1 MNRVRLIILA
11 IASFFSTFLISLF
24 TPGYFSNRVVAG
36 LLCGAL
42 SLNSPMC
49 GVALEET
56 GDRAIA
62 ALSPKPETIQSSG
75 FSMADSPQ
83 FQMQLPALGN
93 ENSDSKNSLSA
104 LNLVINSNGQS
115 NINNGTVSPT
125 STNQLNQL
133 LCSRPSWSPSL
144 VTFKN
149 NGSTPIDIIWVDF
162 SCKEIKYRT
171 LKSGETY
178 SGQTYTGHVWRVR
191 ESLTNKELRTVSLS
205 QMAENFNIG
214 TPAQPPLNPTP
225 KNQLITFELSS
236 AKQVAPGK
244 FQLEMTSTK
253 GEEYKFISTIVKNG
267 TQVYQDSVELVVS
280 GQGNPQ
286 ITPFKTTFNPGAT
299 RIVTRV
305 GNELLTVT
313 SNGKVADLSY
323 QSPSGTVT
331 HLKQITLEPQA
342 SNAAYPTGTNSAVS
356 SSDSSK
362 LCKFFGDACNLVSSI
377 SNGSILGDYLLP
389 AVKREFPELANEER
403 WRDIDIAVRSLALAP
418 AMSITISTVFPALS
432 KALTVANFTCW
443 FLIKGGM
450 PPIPILKTW
459 GEQAGLG
466 KQILP
471 MIYRFSSSYAKG
483 TQLEAMIDKGLADIR
498 KALGIDICGK
508 PVSASYDATLS
519 NSDINY
525 QQSADL
531 VVKFD
536 NPKNNTW
543 RIEVTGSAMRGIWPA
558 RYNVPTAMMS
568 KGSVTFKI
576 KNSGFQWGD
585 RQCNSSLN
593 SFIGV
598 AILSTT
604 GEQLFYKQFQPVN
617 FRGSLPAGAVSPCS
631 ATVSL

>member
-1 MNRVRLIILA
+1 MNRTRLIILA

-24 TPGYFSNRVVAG
+24 TPGYFPNRVVAG

-42 SLNSPMC
+42 SFNSPMC
-49 GVALEET
+49 GLALEKKS
-56 GDRAIA
+56 DRAIA
-62 ALSPKPETIQSSG
+62 ALSPKIETIQGSNFG
-75 FSMADSPQ
+75 MADSPQ
-83 FQMQLPALGN
+83 LQMQLPALDN
-93 ENSDSKNSLSA
+93 ENSDSRNSLNA

-115 NINNGTVSPT
+115 SINNGTASPT

-144 VTFKN
+144 VTFQN
-149 NGSTPIDIIWVDF
+149 NGSTPFDFIWVDF

-191 ESLTNKELRTVSLS
+191 ESLTNKEVRTVSLS
-205 QMAENFNIG
+205 QMAENFNVG

-225 KNQLITFELSS
+225 KNQLITFKLSS
-236 AKQVAPGK
+236 AKQISPDK
-244 FQLEMTSTK
+244 FQMEMTSTQ
-253 GEEYKFISTIVKNG
+253 GEGYKFISTIAKNG

-280 GQGNPQ
+280 GQNNPQ
-286 ITPFKTTFNPGAT
+286 ITPFKTTFQPGGT

-331 HLKQITLEPQA
+331 PLKQIILQPRP
-342 SNAAYPTGTNSAVS
+342 SNATYPTGTTSPAS
-356 SSDSSK
+356 SNDSSK

-377 SNGSILGDYLLP
+377 SDGSILANALLP
-389 AVKREFPELANEER
+389 ALKKEFPQLSNEAYSK
-403 WRDIDIAVRSLALAP
+403 DIDIALKNLSLAP
-418 AMSITISTVFPALS
+418 AMAITIGRVFPPLAS
-432 KALTVANFTCW
+432 ALTVAEFTCW

-450 PPIPILKTW
+450 PPIPILEKV
-459 GEQAGLG
+459 GG
-466 KQILP
+466 KLATI
-471 MIYRFSSSYAKG
+471 IYGFSTSYADG
-483 TQLEAMIDKGLADIR
+483 TGATAVIDKGLADIR

-519 NSDINY
+519 NSEINY

-536 NPKNNTW
+536 NPKNNTG

-558 RYNVPTAMMS
+558 KYDVPTAMRS

-585 RQCNSSLN
+585 RQCNSSLD
-593 SFIGV
+593 SFVGV

-604 GEQLFYKQFQPVN
+604 GEQLFYKQFKPVN

-631 ATVSL
+631 ATISR